1 MRTITTSPGKS
12 RNRKRERRIGLVQ
25 QRLLR
30 KSVPRLLVTLILL
43 LTGLAGFLASFSLL
57 HLGMSSMWLRFPTA
71 ILIAYCVFLLL
82 LRLWLW
88 MLKRGV
94 RGDIDLS
101 GLDFSYVTQPP
112 SQITRNSAS
121 GISFDL
127 DLEEGWLVVLA
138 IAAMVAGLVA
148 SFYVIYIAPSL
159 LAEIL
164 VDGALVA
171 GLYKRVNSG
180 EQRHWL
186 NGALRQ
192 TVIPA
197 ILVALFFTIAGVAL
211 HKAAPEAHTV
221 GEVWHHVWR
230 G

>member
-1 MRTITTSPGKS
+1 M
-12 RNRKRERRIGLVQ
+12 NRKRERRIELVQ
-25 QRLLR
+25 RRLLR
-30 KSVPRLLVTLILL
+30 KSAPRLLVTLILS
-43 LTGLAGFLASFSLL
+43 LTGLAGFLASFCLL

-88 MLKRGV
+88 VRKRGV
-94 RGDIDLS
+94 KGDIDVFE
-101 GLDFSYVTQPP
+101 LDVFSYEPSPP
-112 SQITRNSAS
+112 SRAIKSTAD

-138 IAAMVAGLVA
+138 IAAVVAGLVA

-171 GLYKRVNSG
+171 GLYKRVNHA

-186 NGALRQ
+186 SGAVRQ

-197 ILVALFFTIAGVAL
+197 ILVAVFFTIAGVAF
-211 HKAAPEAHTV
+211 HKAVPEAHTV
-221 GEVWHHVWR
+221 GEVWQYIWYS
-230 G
+230 